1 MMPEIIRREGE
12 GFRREN
18 VAGTLC
24 KKNNIVTALLKK
36 LPARCQHRSLQA
48 TMSPEVVMPIANVIE
63 DEIQQLIRFQI
74 DNFRQ
79 PTPLT
84 SSQLDEHHR
93 RSEKIRILSIELDRI
108 GTRRAVD
115 EFRRSS

>member
-1 MMPEIIRREGE
+1 VKAFAEKTSPARY
-12 GFRREN
+12 
-18 VAGTLC
+18 A

-36 LPARCQHRSLQA
+36 LLARCQHRSLQA

-63 DEIQQLIRFQI
+63 DEIQKLIRFQI

-79 PTPLT
+79 PMPLT
-84 SSQLDEHHR
+84 SSRLDEHHR

>member
-1 MMPEIIRREGE
+1 
-12 GFRREN
+12 
-18 VAGTLC
+18 
-24 KKNNIVTALLKK
+24 
-36 LPARCQHRSLQA
+36 
-48 TMSPEVVMPIANVIE
+48 MSPEVVMPIANVIE

-93 RSEKIRILSIELDRI
+93 RSEKIRILSKELDRI
-108 GTRRAVD
+108 GTRRVVD
-115 EFRRSS
+115 EFRRSSSSSCDSASSLGAVPTFLFPLVCDEFVQSDSLGSPGEPTPISHELLG